1 MADTRR
7 LVILNASRDTCEML
21 EEYFRSRGW
30 EPVSV
35 ATRDLRDGAT
45 TPAELIAAWKPDVML
60 VDVAIPYE
68 ENWALVHRLRADS
81 AVTCPTVVTTTN
93 EAAVRRLVAPREP
106 IYEIVGKPYDLD
118 RLHDALLR
126 ELSGTPAGDTR
137 PTLERRI
144 GDRRGSERR
153 SASNRT
159 PEDSAEDR
167 SRRVRRG

>member
-7 LVILNASRDTCEML
+7 LVILNASQDTCEML

-45 TPAELIAAWKPDVML
+45 TPAELIAACKPDVML

-68 ENWALVHRLRADS
+68 ENWALVQRLRADS

-118 RLHDALLR
+118 RLHDALGGGV
-126 ELSGTPAGDTR
+126 SGAAAGGTR
-137 PTLERRI
+137 TTLER
-144 GDRRGSERR
+144 GLGGRRGGG
-153 SASNRT
+153 
-159 PEDSAEDR
+159 
-167 SRRVRRG
+167 RGRGVDGEGGEAAGD